1 MLNLSAPPPLSLYI
15 HTPWC
20 IKKCPYCDFNSH
32 EIKQELNE
40 KTYLQAL
47 LTDVEKDLPRVWGRR
62 INSVFIGGGT
72 PSVLS
77 PDFYHRL
84 FSDLRALFQ
93 LSANA
98 EITMEANPGTVDAGY
113 FREYK
118 ESGINR
124 LSIGIQSF
132 NNKQLQLLGRIH
144 DSDLAKDA
152 IEIARKAEF
161 DNLNLDLMFGLPS
174 QAISDAENDL
184 QLALSFLP
192 EHISY
197 YQLTIE
203 PNTYFYT
210 HKPQVPDDDTCW
222 EMQKLAM
229 DLLADNAYM
238 QYEVSAYAKKGRQC
252 VHNRNYWEFG
262 DYLGIGAGAHSKLTD
277 VNQKAVYRF
286 VKEKHPRTYME
297 NVSND
302 RRIIS
307 EQSLSSREL
316 AFEFMMNA
324 LRLNEGFAVQL
335 FTERT
340 GLAIK
345 VIEKELQSA
354 ESQGLIDWGINSIVP
369 TEKGRLFLNNLLE
382 LFVPENS

>member
-174 QAISDAENDL
+174 QAVSDAENDL

>member
-152 IEIARKAEF
+152 IEIARKAGF